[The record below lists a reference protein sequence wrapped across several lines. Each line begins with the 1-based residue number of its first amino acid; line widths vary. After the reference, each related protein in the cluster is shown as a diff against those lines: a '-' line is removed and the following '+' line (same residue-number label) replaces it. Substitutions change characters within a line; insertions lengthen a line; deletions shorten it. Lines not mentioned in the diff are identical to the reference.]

1 MYVCM
6 NVNELNIRKLGT
18 IPKMC
23 PLHPQMLTGL
33 LWRLESYDFLNRR
46 LGGVIFKVHTS
57 LQILINKKEK

>member
-46 LGGVIFKVHTS
+46 LGGVIF
-57 LQILINKKEK
+57 